1 MRTPREPLARGLAAA
16 AATGPCFLYCVS
28 GTFGLLLRCSG
39 DTDYCEVSNSDLLAA
54 AGLFVFSSLVVVF
67 VVGWRVWRQPHG
79 MLRAVIEAVLG
90 LVLIVVLL
98 NVVDAVIPVTRTD

>member
-1 MRTPREPLARGLAAA
+1 M
-16 AATGPCFLYCVS
+16 
-28 GTFGLLLRCSG
+28 RCSG

-54 AGLFVFSSLVVVF
+54 AGLFAFSSLVVVF
-67 VVGWRVWRQPHG
+67 VVGWRVWRQPRG

-90 LVLIVVLL
+90 LVLIIVLL